1 MALPSGAADSVP
13 GSASVAHQWTGFY
26 AGGHLGDAWGHSD
39 WESDPTLSGSFG
51 LYHGYNAFT
60 GTGSY
65 FAGLQLGYNYELPS
79 KVVFGV
85 TTDVSFPNTVA
96 GVQTF
101 TSPSIGQASF
111 GETVEY
117 SGTLRGRVGYA
128 IGDRLLYATGGLAWS
143 DDRFTRTQIVG
154 TPVGGTAT
162 PGTSESQRLLPRP
175 APRDGGAFLLRRARP
190 ASSQQ

>member
-1 MALPSGAADSVP
+1 MLAVTWEMLGAI
-13 GSASVAHQWTGFY
+13 
-26 AGGHLGDAWGHSD
+26 LI
-39 WESDPTLSGSFG
+39 GSFG
-51 LYHGYNAFT
+51 LYHGYNAFM

-65 FAGLQLGYNYELPS
+65 FDGLQLGYNYELPS

-85 TTDVSFPNTVA
+85 TTDGSFPNTVA

-101 TSPSIGQASF
+101 TSPSTGQASF

-143 DDRFTRTQIVG
+143 DDRFTRTQVAG
-154 TPVGGTAT
+154 PPVGGTSSHRCTRASA
-162 PGTSESQRLLPRP
+162 GQRVQV
-175 APRDGGAFLLRRARP
+175 
-190 ASSQQ
+190 SSSR